1 MRFLGGFLKFLSVL
15 VMIASTAACAVVIVM
30 SEYQIEACIVMGCV
44 WVFAIFVG
52 LNIWGTGLALSQVS
66 KLKKKIEQLE
76 QRTLQLEQRPI
87 VPAYHYPPAQPA
99 YHAETAPAEAAPVS
113 EPVPGEAAPAAP
125 VFQPPVQ
132 EPAPAAPAAP
142 TPAPNQSK
150 KWLPAVIVGAVAIV
164 AIVAVVLIMGG
175 DKKPNDNDPQ
185 MQQPGYVDAPASP
198 EEGEVPD
205 MTPNDEPTAAAPS
218 VDAIPV
224 EMGGCIETDNFAMTF
239 DTVEVLDDYSYR
251 TSDIS
256 TTSLYVEEGY
266 KLLVIRGLFVNAG
279 TSTIQDSSFSMTAIV
294 NGDFVLD
301 GYDVRIDFER
311 NKSFE
316 VDPYTDLNYV
326 IHMNIPEKL
335 AAQFETVDLTIGFND
350 DLSIPTT
357 VWDMEGNSTVEVDN
371 LYVLSS
377 SLVIGE
383 FLGDSEIP
391 SGNVTTPISL
401 GETIYGKDYE
411 FTLKNVELTYELLPP
426 NTSSVYTSYPAESGK
441 VYVHVDA
448 DVKNTMQRDL
458 RIEEL
463 FKTTVLYDGK
473 YNYTGF
479 PIVTDGDNR
488 FDWVGSYVAATP
500 LETCLAHGL
509 VECPVEV
516 DESGNPVTV
525 FIEIDGTVYEYT
537 LR

>member
-1 MRFLGGFLKFLSVL
+1 MRFLGGFLKFLSIL
-15 VMIASTAACAVVIVM
+15 LMIIGTAACAVVIVM
-30 SEYQIEACIVMGCV
+30 AEYQIEACIVMGGV
-44 WVFAIFVG
+44 WLLVIFVG
-52 LNIWGTGLALSQVS
+52 LNIWGTGLALGQIS
-66 KLKKKIEQLE
+66 KLKKRIA
-76 QRTLQLEQRPI
+76 QLEQRPM
-87 VPAYHYPPAQPA
+87 VNPYYPYPQAAPVVHNEPSAPAV
-99 YHAETAPAEAAPVS
+99 AEAAHEES
-113 EPVPGEAAPAAP
+113 AP
-125 VFQPPVQ
+125 VAEPAPEEFIQPPVQ
-132 EPAPAAPAAP
+132 PVAAPESKP
-142 TPAPNQSK
+142 TKATKP
-150 KWLPAVIVGAVAIV
+150 WLPAVIVGVVAIV
-164 AIVAVVLIMGG
+164 VIAGVVLVMGG
-175 DKKPNDNDPQ
+175 NKDSNPN
-185 MQQPGYVDAPASP
+185 MQQPGYVDPGNIDSPASP

-205 MTPNDEPTAAAPS
+205 MIPEEPPMAEE
-218 VDAIPV
+218 VIPV
-224 EMGGCIETDNFAMTF
+224 DIGGSIETKDFIMTF
-239 DTVEVLDDYSYR
+239 NTVEVLDDYSYR

-266 KLLVIRGLFVNAG
+266 KLLAIRGHFENVGN
-279 TSTIQDSSFSMTAIV
+279 STIQDSAFSMTATI

-316 VDPYTDLNYV
+316 VDPYTDLDYV
-326 IHMNIPEKL
+326 IHCNIPEKL

-350 DLSIPTT
+350 DMSTPVTI
-357 VWDMEGNSTVEVDN
+357 WDMEGNQTVEVDN
-371 LYVLSS
+371 KYALSS
-377 SLVIGE
+377 TLVIGG
-383 FLGDSEIP
+383 FVGDSEIP
-391 SGNVTTPISL
+391 SGNITPPISL
-401 GETIYGKDYE
+401 GETIYGSDYE

-458 RIEEL
+458 RTEEL

-488 FDWVGSYVAATP
+488 FDWVSSYVAATP

-516 DESGNPVTV
+516 DESGKPITV
-525 FIEIDGTVYEYT
+525 FIEINGTVYEYS

>member
-1 MRFLGGFLKFLSVL
+1 MGGVWLL
-15 VMIASTAACAVVIVM
+15 V
-30 SEYQIEACIVMGCV
+30 
-44 WVFAIFVG
+44 IFVG
-52 LNIWGTGLALSQVS
+52 LNIWGTGLALGQIS
-66 KLKKKIEQLE
+66 KLKKRIA
-76 QRTLQLEQRPI
+76 QLEQRPM
-87 VPAYHYPPAQPA
+87 VNPYYPYPQAAPVVHNEPSAPAV
-99 YHAETAPAEAAPVS
+99 AEAAHEES
-113 EPVPGEAAPAAP
+113 AP
-125 VFQPPVQ
+125 VAEPAPEEFIQPPVQ
-132 EPAPAAPAAP
+132 PVAAPESK
-142 TPAPNQSK
+142 PAKATKP
-150 KWLPAVIVGAVAIV
+150 WLPAVIVGVVAIV
-164 AIVAVVLIMGG
+164 VIAGVVLVMGG
-175 DKKPNDNDPQ
+175 NNDSNPN
-185 MQQPGYVDAPASP
+185 MQQPGYVDPGNIDSPASP
-198 EEGEVPD
+198 DEGYVPD
-205 MTPNDEPTAAAPS
+205 MTPNEPTAAPA
-218 VDAIPV
+218 VEAIPV
-224 EMGGCIETDNFAMTF
+224 EMGGSIETKDFIMTF
-239 DTVEVLDDYSYR
+239 NTVEVLDDYSYR

-266 KLLVIRGLFVNAG
+266 KLLAIRGHFENVGNA
-279 TSTIQDSSFSMTAIV
+279 TIQDSAFSMTATI

-316 VDPYTDLNYV
+316 VDPYTDLDYV
-326 IHMNIPEKL
+326 IHCNIPEKL

-350 DLSIPTT
+350 DMSTPVT
-357 VWDMEGNSTVEVDN
+357 VWDMEGNQTVEVDN
-371 LYVLSS
+371 MYALSS
-377 SLVIGE
+377 SLVIGG
-383 FLGDSEIP
+383 FVGDSEIP
-391 SGNVTTPISL
+391 SGNITTPISL
-401 GETIYGKDYE
+401 GETIYGSDYE

-516 DESGNPVTV
+516 DESGNPITV
-525 FIEIDGTVYEYT
+525 FIEISGTVYEYS

>member
-1 MRFLGGFLKFLSVL
+1 MKFLGGFLKFLSIL
-15 VMIASTAACAVVIVM
+15 LMIVGTAACAVVIVM
-30 SEYQIEACIVMGCV
+30 AEYQIEACIVMGGV
-44 WVFAIFVG
+44 WLLVIFVG
-52 LNIWGTGLALSQVS
+52 LNIWGTGLALGQIS
-66 KLKKKIEQLE
+66 KLKKRIA
-76 QRTLQLEQRPI
+76 QLEQRP
-87 VPAYHYPPAQPA
+87 VMNPYYPYPQA
-99 YHAETAPAEAAPVS
+99 AAPT
-113 EPVPGEAAPAAP
+113 AAPAAP
-125 VFQPPVQ
+125 ITAPVAAPVAEASMEEVSSSTETVAQEPIQPPVQ
-132 EPAPAAPAAP
+132 PVAAPESK
-142 TPAPNQSK
+142 PAKATKP
-150 KWLPAVIVGAVAIV
+150 WLPAVIVGVVAIV
-164 AIVAVVLIMGG
+164 VIAGVVLVMGG
-175 DKKPNDNDPQ
+175 NKDSNPS
-185 MQQPGYVDAPASP
+185 MQQPGFVDPGNIDSPASP
-198 EEGEVPD
+198 EGGEVPD
-205 MTPNDEPTAAAPS
+205 MIPEEPPMAEE
-218 VDAIPV
+218 VIPV
-224 EMGGCIETDNFAMTF
+224 DIGGSIETKDFIMTF
-239 DTVEVLDDYSYR
+239 NTVEVLDDYSYR

-266 KLLVIRGLFVNAG
+266 KLLAIRGHFENVGNA
-279 TSTIQDSSFSMTAIV
+279 TIQDSAFSMTATI

-316 VDPYTDLNYV
+316 VDPYTDLDYV
-326 IHMNIPEKL
+326 IHCNIPEKL

-350 DLSIPTT
+350 DMSTPVTI
-357 VWDMEGNSTVEVDN
+357 WDMEGNQTVEVDN
-371 LYVLSS
+371 KYALSS
-377 SLVIGE
+377 SLVIGG
-383 FLGDSEIP
+383 FVGDSEIP
-391 SGNVTTPISL
+391 SGNITTPISL
-401 GETIYGKDYE
+401 GETIYGSDYE

-488 FDWVGSYVAATP
+488 FDWVSSYVAATP

-516 DESGNPVTV
+516 DESGNPITV
-525 FIEIDGTVYEYT
+525 FIEISGTVYEYS

>member
-1 MRFLGGFLKFLSVL
+1 
-15 VMIASTAACAVVIVM
+15 
-30 SEYQIEACIVMGCV
+30 
-44 WVFAIFVG
+44 
-52 LNIWGTGLALSQVS
+52 
-66 KLKKKIEQLE
+66 
-76 QRTLQLEQRPI
+76 
-87 VPAYHYPPAQPA
+87 
-99 YHAETAPAEAAPVS
+99 
-113 EPVPGEAAPAAP
+113 
-125 VFQPPVQ
+125 
-132 EPAPAAPAAP
+132 
-142 TPAPNQSK
+142 
-150 KWLPAVIVGAVAIV
+150 
-164 AIVAVVLIMGG
+164 
-175 DKKPNDNDPQ
+175 
-185 MQQPGYVDAPASP
+185 
-198 EEGEVPD
+198 
-205 MTPNDEPTAAAPS
+205 
-218 VDAIPV
+218 
-224 EMGGCIETDNFAMTF
+224 MTF
-239 DTVEVLDDYSYR
+239 NTVEVLDDYSYR

-266 KLLVIRGLFVNAG
+266 KLLAIRGHFENVGNA
-279 TSTIQDSSFSMTAIV
+279 TIQDSAFSMTATI

-316 VDPYTDLNYV
+316 VDPYTDLDYV
-326 IHMNIPEKL
+326 IHCNIPEKL

-350 DLSIPTT
+350 DMSTPVT
-357 VWDMEGNSTVEVDN
+357 VWDMEGNQTVEVDN
-371 LYVLSS
+371 KYALSS
-377 SLVIGE
+377 SLVIGG
-383 FLGDSEIP
+383 FVGDSEIP
-391 SGNVTTPISL
+391 SGNITTPISL
-401 GETIYGKDYE
+401 GETIYGSDYE

-458 RIEEL
+458 RIDEL

-516 DESGNPVTV
+516 DESGNPITV
-525 FIEIDGTVYEYT
+525 FIEINGTVYEYS